1 MINKFIALLIIIIL
15 SPIYLLISIMIYLT
29 DGAPIFY
36 VQKNYGIDHT
46 TFDLY
51 KFRTMK
57 KNTPEMPTEEFMN
70 ADEYILK
77 IGKFLRKYSLD
88 EIPQFFNIIKGDLN
102 FIGPRPCMT
111 KNEDI
116 IKNLREKKDIHKIKP
131 GITGLAQVNGR
142 DDNSYEKKVALD
154 YEYMKNS
161 NFLMDIQ
168 IIIKTI
174 YVVLFPKNIKH

>member
-1 MINKFIALLIIIIL
+1 MISRIIALVLIILLSPLFITISLLIIIL
-15 SPIYLLISIMIYLT
+15 DGSPII
-29 DGAPIFY
+29 Y

-70 ADEYILK
+70 ADEYILN